1 MNGQNSDGHS
11 ADELMELKELI
22 LQRIHELEDQLPY
35 LNEETQVV
43 SPSCSLGRLTRME
56 ALNDKGVN
64 EHILGEAKRSLER
77 LNNALSRVEAGTYG
91 KCIRCGKPIPMGRLR
106 LVPEALICVP
116 CSEKPRRK

>member
-1 MNGQNSDGHS
+1 MNGHNSDGYS

-35 LNEETQVV
+35 LNEETQAV

-64 EHILGEAKRSLER
+64 EHILGETKRNLER
-77 LNNALSRVEAGTYG
+77 LRNALSRMDGGTYG
-91 KCIRCGKPIPMGRLR
+91 NCIRCGKPMPIGRLR

-116 CSEKPRRK
+116 CSEKPRRR